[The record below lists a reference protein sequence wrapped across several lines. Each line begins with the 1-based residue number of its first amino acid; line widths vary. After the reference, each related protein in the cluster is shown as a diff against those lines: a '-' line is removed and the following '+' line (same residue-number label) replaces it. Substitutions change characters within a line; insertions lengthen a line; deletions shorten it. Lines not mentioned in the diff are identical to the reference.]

1 MTPSYPG
8 HPQTAGR
15 GGVTAPRLWP
25 LRRTARE
32 SGGESL
38 MRRNC
43 GADNLSNYFRMR
55 NVSDSLSQR
64 QYNRNSS
71 YLDLLDLVTSELNLK
86 DLKVDGAEDNF
97 KDDFIKNNPPL
108 DLEIVESAFDFL
120 STIEDDEVYLES
132 LKCVDSFL

>member
-1 MTPSYPG
+1 
-8 HPQTAGR
+8 
-15 GGVTAPRLWP
+15 
-25 LRRTARE
+25 
-32 SGGESL
+32 
-38 MRRNC
+38 MRNY

-97 KDDFIKNNPPL
+97 KTDFIRNNPPL